1 MHCVVTTTT
10 TPVQRGEMLSTSNG
24 GKTWHLASF
33 PSRLLLGTDL
43 TCPSVSRCYLLTG
56 NYSEPNKPLVHAWVS
71 SNLGKTWTAE
81 SELPDPDF
89 AEGLDC
95 PSPSTCVAYG
105 SIPSKVGPET
115 SIAEAYK
122 TVNGGTTWIHS
133 TIPAQVTD
141 IQSMYCTNSGSCW
154 AFGSTAGNDFILTS
168 TDAGDH
174 WSVQATTMSVEGVTL
189 SPATCWSPG
198 SCLLTTGDQQH
209 TFALTF
215 RMRTGCQT
223 ASVDAV
229 NHASPDVYLMGYLY
243 FQEWT
248 GFSIF
253 GSVALR

>member
-1 MHCVVTTTT
+1 
-10 TPVQRGEMLSTSNG
+10 
-24 GKTWHLASF
+24 
-33 PSRLLLGTDL
+33 
-43 TCPSVSRCYLLTG
+43 
-56 NYSEPNKPLVHAWVS
+56 
-71 SNLGKTWTAE
+71 
-81 SELPDPDF
+81 
-89 AEGLDC
+89 LDC